1 MDEKLLTKI
10 DELIEE
16 YEPQL
21 VEDTITFV
29 NINSEQGKPKQNAPF
44 GEGPRKMLDKVIE
57 LGEKQGF
64 YATDYNVGVV
74 SLALKDCQPDLG
86 IWLHG
91 DVVPAGTGWDFEPYN
106 ATIYKGCII
115 GRGAT
120 DNKGQLSAIFNTF
133 KIFKQ
138 LGIELKYN
146 PALYVG
152 SNEETGCKDIDGVP
166 GNPDAKGFINVCTP
180 PKLSL
185 VPDSS
190 FPIGYGARGMTSLRI
205 KSKTPFSFLLTAGL
219 DDNPGLATAEFN
231 GNINLGEIKDCTVE
245 NGEKTV
251 VTSFTP
257 PRHTSSPD
265 PNGNMITKICQGLMD
280 SGVLTDSEKAV
291 LELFAITSV
300 SVHGENFGLNVESK
314 EMPTTTI
321 YAKTIRS
328 VDGHPELE
336 LRVRY
341 PIEITEKQILENVGK
356 VCEKVGCTVN
366 MGNVHKPYVN
376 DKENEVVRALTK
388 VANEITGREDK
399 PYINGTTYAQHLPN
413 AYIYGLEGCDK
424 PKDFKEGHGSAHGLD
439 ESVSIARLKRGMR
452 IYARALLTLNE
463 INW

>member
-1 MDEKLLTKI
+1 MDEKLLIKI

-16 YEPQL
+16 YEQEL
-21 VEDTITFV
+21 VNDTITFI
-29 NINSEQGKPKQNAPF
+29 NINSEQGEPKPNAPF

-120 DNKGQLSAIFNTF
+120 DNKGQLSCVFNTL
-133 KIFKQ
+133 KIFKK
-138 LGIELKYN
+138 LGIELNYN
-146 PALYVG
+146 PAIYVG
-152 SNEETGCKDIDGVP
+152 SNEETGCLDIEGIP
-166 GNPDAKGFINVCTP
+166 NNPDAKGFINVCTP

-190 FPIGYGARGMTSLRI
+190 YPIGYGARGMFSIYI
-205 KSKTPFSFLLTAGL
+205 KSKTPFSFSLTAGL

-231 GNINLGEIKDCTVE
+231 RKIDFSNLKDCNVE
-245 NGEKTV
+245 HGQNTV

-265 PNGNMITKICQGLMD
+265 PNGNMITKICQGLLGD
-280 SGVLTDSEKAV
+280 GVLTDSEKEV
-291 LELFAITSV
+291 LELFALCSV
-300 SVHGENFGLNVESK
+300 NVHGENFGIDVKSES
-314 EMPTTTI
+314 MPSTTV
-321 YAKTIRS
+321 YAKTIRN
-328 VDGHPELE
+328 VDGFPELE

-341 PIEITEKQILENVGK
+341 PIEITYEQILEK
-356 VCEKVGCTVN
+356 VSKIAQSFSCTVR
-366 MGNVHKPYVN
+366 GDYAHKPYIN
-376 DKENEVVRALTK
+376 DKENQVVKALVK
-388 VANEITGREDK
+388 VANDITGRNDE

-413 AYIYGLEGCDK
+413 AYIYGMEGCDK
-424 PKDFKEGHGSAHGLD
+424 PKDFKEGHGAAHGLD
-439 ESVSIARLKRGMR
+439 ESVSIERLKRSMR